1 MSRLLY
7 QFAKTG
13 LGGLLLG
20 WVFAYLSF
28 TIPSERLAET
38 DSLIAFHHPSPS
50 YPMHI
55 LIVPKGKYKSIL
67 DIPPNDPTFL
77 IDLFSVVKNLIQE
90 FNLESKSYRMVVNG
104 GEAQEVNHLHF
115 HLYSDEVVD

>member
-13 LGGLLLG
+13 LGGLILG
-20 WVFAYLSF
+20 WVFAYFSF
-28 TIPSERLAET
+28 AIPSERLTET

-50 YPMHI
+50 YPLHI

-67 DIPPNDPTFL
+67 DLPPNDPTFL
-77 IDLFSVVKNLIQE
+77 IDLFSVVKNLVQR
-90 FNLESKSYRMVVNG
+90 FNLESKSYRIVVNG
-104 GEAQEVNHLHF
+104 GEVQEVNHLHF
-115 HLYSDEVVD
+115 HLYSVEVVD

>member
-50 YPMHI
+50 YPLHI

>member
-13 LGGLLLG
+13 IGGLILG
-20 WVFAYLSF
+20 WVFAYFSF
-28 TIPSERLAET
+28 AIPSERLAET

-50 YPMHI
+50 YPLHI

-67 DIPPNDPTFL
+67 DLPPNDPTFL
-77 IDLFSVVKNLIQE
+77 IDLLSVVKKLVQR
-90 FNLESKSYRMVVNG
+90 FNLESKSYRLVVNG
-104 GEAQEVNHLHF
+104 GEAQEVNHLHC
-115 HLYSDEVVD
+115 HLYSDDVLD

>member
-7 QFAKTG
+7 QFAKTSV
-13 LGGLLLG
+13 GGLILG
-20 WVFAYLSF
+20 WVFAYFSF
-28 TIPSERLAET
+28 AIPSERLAET

-50 YPMHI
+50 YPLHI

-67 DIPPNDPTFL
+67 DLPPNDPTFL
-77 IDLFSVVKNLIQE
+77 IDLFSVVKKLVQM
-90 FNLESKSYRMVVNG
+90 FNLESQSYRMVVNG

>member
-13 LGGLLLG
+13 LGGLILG
-20 WVFAYLSF
+20 WVFAYFSF
-28 TIPSERLAET
+28 AIPSERLAET

-50 YPMHI
+50 YPLHI

-67 DIPPNDPTFL
+67 DLPPNDPTFL
-77 IDLFSVVKNLIQE
+77 IDLFSVVKNLVQR

-104 GEAQEVNHLHF
+104 GEVQEVNHLHF
-115 HLYSDEVVD
+115 HLFSDEVVD